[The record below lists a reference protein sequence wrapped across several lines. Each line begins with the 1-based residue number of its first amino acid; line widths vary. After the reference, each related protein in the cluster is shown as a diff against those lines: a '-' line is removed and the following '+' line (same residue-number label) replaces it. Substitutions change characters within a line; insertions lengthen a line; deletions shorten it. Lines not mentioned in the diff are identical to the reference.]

1 MMYKVSRI
9 QRVIDGQS
17 SFEHCSLMVSD
28 LEKLRRSIDAD
39 EVNFVYETID

>member
-9 QRVIDGQS
+9 ERVIDGQS

-28 LEKLRRSIDAD
+28 LEELRRSIKAD